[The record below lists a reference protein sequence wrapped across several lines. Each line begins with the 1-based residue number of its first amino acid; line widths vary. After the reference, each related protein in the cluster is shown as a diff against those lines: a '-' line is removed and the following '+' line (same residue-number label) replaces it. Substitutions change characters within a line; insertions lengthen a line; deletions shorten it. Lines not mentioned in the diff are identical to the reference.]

1 LALSSTNIYIMSK
14 KHSISVDAAK
24 KMTRHFRE
32 KKDSM
37 LSGDYKKKGSLPVC
51 ETFDRGAFDEV
62 LANPGCVGLR
72 VYFAMDEELMVRV
85 VIVGV
90 NEKGEDMINQTGTQS
105 TAFRSTLMASD
116 TTGTDPLPDG
126 DGTGIIE
133 QGTRCPD
140 VCPPD
145 SPLNS

>member
-1 LALSSTNIYIMSK
+1 LALSSTNIKIMSK

-51 ETFDRGAFDEV
+51 ETFERGAFDEV
-62 LANPGCVGLR
+62 LANPECVGLR

-90 NEKGEDMINQTGTQS
+90 NDKDEDMINKTSTQT
-105 TAFRSTLMASD
+105 TAFRSSLVASD
-116 TTGTDPLPDG
+116 TTDTDPVPSDG
-126 DGTGIIE
+126 GTGIIE

-140 VCPPD
+140 VCPPA

>member
-1 LALSSTNIYIMSK
+1 MPK
-14 KHSISVDAAK
+14 KHSISLDAAK
-24 KMTRHFRE
+24 KMTGHFRE

-37 LSGDYKKKGSLPVC
+37 LSGDYKKKGSLPIC

-62 LANPGCVGLR
+62 LARPGCVGLR

-90 NEKGEDMINQTGTQS
+90 NEKGEDMINKTSTET
-105 TAFRSTLMASD
+105 TAFRSSLVAAD
-116 TTGTDPLPDG
+116 TTDPDPTGD

-145 SPLNS
+145 SPLNT